1 MAFLKYHIDTKLI
14 FKKTRYKMN
23 IIELKPVGK
32 IILNDKT
39 PEREQRFEHYLIP
52 YYQRGY
58 RWDVEHVSALLD
70 DIHNF
75 MQTDEKKYCLQPI
88 VVVPAN
94 DEKGLNIW
102 EVIDGQQR
110 LITMNIIFN
119 YLKRPRYSILFEKR
133 GKSTRFLEELSPE
146 TYNGESPDFHFM
158 SQAYRIV
165 KEWFEE
171 KTKTDVGYIDDFNST
186 LTKRVEIIWYQIE
199 ELKNL
204 ENGDEFE
211 SKKIDIFNRLN
222 IGKIPLTDAELIR
235 ALLLSKIKHGLSDR
249 EAILRQAE
257 ISNEWHRIEMEL
269 RNEEFWYF
277 LNSKHLDETSSTIE
291 FIFKLIATNNSK
303 KYSTYLWFEKEIKS
317 EYPNEEKN
325 NAIRL
330 WSQTKEYFGKLKYWF
345 ENDYL
350 YHHLGFVLSL
360 DDNPIKAIRNII
372 DNSNCSKTKFK
383 EWTIGEVKTKVSDI
397 DLNNLSYDKG
407 TEELKKVFLL
417 HNIVTSVVTQ
427 KAQKN
432 RFPFNL
438 YKKMESDGG
447 WSIEHIHAQES
458 KEMKDQKAIRTW
470 LEDTFEAIK
479 DIKKIDIEADTDN
492 LQDSNPHSI
501 NEELK
506 ARISNLLNQDKV
518 DEGLFNQLKND
529 LIQIFNS
536 ESVHI
541 LDNLALLST
550 KQNSSLNNAIF
561 PVKRNKILQL
571 EKEGKFIPFTT
582 KNVFLKYYTDSDL
595 QPYYWSKADKKNYFN
610 DIEKKLKPYL
620 TSQAK

>member
-1 MAFLKYHIDTKLI
+1 
-14 FKKTRYKMN
+14 MN

-39 PEREQRFEHYLIP
+39 PDRNQRLEHYLIP

-58 RWDVEHVSALLD
+58 RWDLEHVSALLE

-75 MQTDEKKYCLQPI
+75 MISDEKKYCLQPI
-88 VVVPAN
+88 VVVPAF
-94 DEKGLNIW
+94 DENELNIW

-119 YLKRPRYSILFEKR
+119 YLKKLRYAIIFEKR
-133 GKSTRFLEELSPE
+133 AKSTTFLESLTPE
-146 TYNGESPDFHFM
+146 TYNDDSPDFHFM
-158 SQAYRIV
+158 SQAYKIV

-171 KTKTDVGYIDDFNST
+171 KTKHDVGYIDDFNST
-186 LTKRVEIIWYQIE
+186 LTKKVEIIWYQIE
-199 ELKNL
+199 ELKGI
-204 ENGDEFE
+204 EDKDEVE

-277 LNSKHLDETSSTIE
+277 LNSKQLEETSSTIE
-291 FIFKLIATNNSK
+291 FIFKLIAVNNTK

-317 EYPNEEKN
+317 ENPVEEKN

-330 WSQTKEYFGKLKYWF
+330 WNQTKEYFGKLKYWF

-350 YHHLGFVLSL
+350 YHHIGYVLAL
-360 DDNPIKAIRNII
+360 DDNPTKAIRTII
-372 DNSNCSKTKFK
+372 ENSNCTKTAFK
-383 EWTIGEVKTKVSDI
+383 EWTIGEVKRKVSDI
-397 DLNNLSYDKG
+397 DLNNLSYERDKR
-407 TEELKKVFLL
+407 ELKKVFLL
-417 HNIVTSVVTQ
+417 HNIITSVLTQ

-432 RFPFNL
+432 RFPFHL
-438 YKKMESDGG
+438 YKKMVSDGG

-458 KEMKDQKAIRTW
+458 KEIKEQKAIRKW

-479 DIKKIDIEADTDN
+479 DIKKIEEEYEEEPKTISVNEYFKTRISE
-492 LQDSNPHSI
+492 LLSQDKI
-501 NEELK
+501 NEEL
-506 ARISNLLNQDKV
+506 
-518 DEGLFNQLKND
+518 FNKLKNE
-529 LIQIFNS
+529 LIQIFDS
-536 ESVHI
+536 ESVHV
-541 LDNLALLST
+541 LDNLALLSV
-550 KQNSSLNNAIF
+550 KHNSSLNNAIF

-571 EKEGKFIPFTT
+571 EKEGKYIPITT

-595 QPYYWSKADKKNYFN
+595 QPYYWSKADKKNYYE
-610 DIEKKLKPYL
+610 DIEKLLKPYL
-620 TSQAK
+620 SQTIK

>member
-1 MAFLKYHIDTKLI
+1 
-14 FKKTRYKMN
+14 MN
-23 IIELKPVGK
+23 LIELIPVGK

-39 PEREQRFEHYLIP
+39 PDRNPRFEHYLIP

-58 RWDVEHVSALLD
+58 RWDVEHVSALLE

-75 MQTDEKKYCLQPI
+75 MFTDEKKYCLQPI
-88 VVVPAN
+88 VLVPTT
-94 DEKGLNIW
+94 DENGINIW

-119 YLKRPRYSILFEKR
+119 YLKRPRYSIKFEKR
-133 GKSTRFLEELSPE
+133 GKSTTFLESLSPE
-146 TYNGESPDFHFM
+146 SYNDESPDFHFM
-158 SQAYRIV
+158 SQAYKIV

-171 KTKTDVGYIDDFNST
+171 KTKNDVGYIDDFNST
-186 LTKRVEIIWYQIE
+186 LTKKVEIIWYQIE
-199 ELKNL
+199 ELKGI
-204 ENGDEFE
+204 EDKDEVE

-257 ISNEWHRIEMEL
+257 ISNEWHRIEKEL
-269 RNEEFWYF
+269 RNDEFWYF
-277 LNSKHLDETSSTIE
+277 LNSKQLEETSSTIE
-291 FIFKLIATNNSK
+291 FIFKLIAVNNDK

-317 EYPNEEKN
+317 ENPVEEKN

-330 WSQTKEYFGKLKYWF
+330 WNQTKEYFGKLKYWF

-350 YHHLGFVLSL
+350 YHHIGFVLAL
-360 DDNPIKAIRNII
+360 DDKPIKAIRTII
-372 DNSNCSKTKFK
+372 ENSNCTKTAFK
-383 EWTIGEVKTKVSDI
+383 EWTIGEVKKKVSDI
-397 DLNNLSYDKG
+397 DLNNLSYERG
-407 TEELKKVFLL
+407 TGELKKVFLL
-417 HNIVTSVVTQ
+417 HNIATSVLTQ

-458 KEMKDQKAIRTW
+458 KEMKEQKAIRKW

-479 DIKKIDIEADTDN
+479 DIKKIDIESEEEQKSISVNEDFKTRISD
-492 LQDSNPHSI
+492 LLSQDKI
-501 NEELK
+501 NEE
-506 ARISNLLNQDKV
+506 
-518 DEGLFNQLKND
+518 LFNQLKND
-529 LIQIFNS
+529 LIQIFDS
-536 ESVHI
+536 ESVHV
-541 LDNLALLST
+541 LDNLALLSV
-550 KQNSSLNNAIF
+550 KHNSSLNNAIF

-571 EKEGKFIPFTT
+571 EKEGKYIPLTT

-595 QPYYWSKADKKNYFN
+595 QPYYWSKADKKKYYE
-610 DIEKKLKPYL
+610 DIEKLLKPYL
-620 TSQAK
+620 SQISK

>member
-1 MAFLKYHIDTKLI
+1 
-14 FKKTRYKMN
+14 MN
-23 IIELKPVGK
+23 LIELIPVGK

-39 PEREQRFEHYLIP
+39 PDRNPRFEHYLIP

-58 RWDVEHVSALLD
+58 RWDVEHVSALLE

-75 MQTDEKKYCLQPI
+75 MLTDEKKYCLQPI
-88 VVVPAN
+88 VLVPTT
-94 DEKGLNIW
+94 DENGINIW

-110 LITMNIIFN
+110 LIAMNIIFN
-119 YLKRPRYSILFEKR
+119 YLKRPRYSIKFEKR
-133 GKSTRFLEELSPE
+133 GKSTTFLESLSPE
-146 TYNGESPDFHFM
+146 SYNDESPDFHFM
-158 SQAYRIV
+158 SQAYKIV

-171 KTKTDVGYIDDFNST
+171 KTKNDVGYIDDFNST
-186 LTKRVEIIWYQIE
+186 LTKKVEIIWYQIE
-199 ELKNL
+199 ELKGI
-204 ENGDEFE
+204 EDKDEVE

-269 RNEEFWYF
+269 RNDEFWYF
-277 LNSKHLDETSSTIE
+277 LNSKQLEETSSTIE
-291 FIFKLIATNNSK
+291 FIFKLIAVNNDK

-317 EYPNEEKN
+317 ENPVEEKN

-330 WSQTKEYFGKLKYWF
+330 WNQTKEYFGKLKYWF

-350 YHHLGFVLSL
+350 YHHIGFVLAL
-360 DDNPIKAIRNII
+360 DDNPIKAIRTII
-372 DNSNCSKTKFK
+372 ENSNCNKTAFK
-383 EWTIGEVKTKVSDI
+383 EWTIGEVKRKVSDI
-397 DLNNLSYDKG
+397 DLNNLSYERG
-407 TEELKKVFLL
+407 TGELKKVFLL
-417 HNIVTSVVTQ
+417 HNIATSVLTQ

-458 KEMKDQKAIRTW
+458 KEMKEQKAIRKW

-479 DIKKIDIEADTDN
+479 DIKKIDIESEEEPKTISVNEDFKTRISD
-492 LQDSNPHSI
+492 LLSQDKI
-501 NEELK
+501 NEE
-506 ARISNLLNQDKV
+506 
-518 DEGLFNQLKND
+518 LFNQLKND
-529 LIQIFNS
+529 LIQIFDS
-536 ESVHI
+536 ESVHV
-541 LDNLALLST
+541 LDNLALLSV
-550 KQNSSLNNAIF
+550 KHNSSLNNAIF

-571 EKEGKFIPFTT
+571 EKEGKYIPLTT

-595 QPYYWSKADKKNYFN
+595 QPYYWSKADKKKYYE
-610 DIEKKLKPYL
+610 DIEKLLKPYL
-620 TSQAK
+620 SQTSK

>member
-1 MAFLKYHIDTKLI
+1 
-14 FKKTRYKMN
+14 MN
-23 IIELKPVGK
+23 LIELIPVGK

-39 PEREQRFEHYLIP
+39 PDRNPRFEHYLIP

-58 RWDVEHVSALLD
+58 RWDVEHVSALLE

-75 MQTDEKKYCLQPI
+75 MLTDEKKYCLQPI
-88 VVVPAN
+88 VLVPTT
-94 DEKGLNIW
+94 DENGINIW

-119 YLKRPRYSILFEKR
+119 YLKRPRYSIKFEKR
-133 GKSTRFLEELSPE
+133 GKSTTFLESLSPE
-146 TYNGESPDFHFM
+146 SYNDESPDFHFM
-158 SQAYRIV
+158 SQAYKIV

-171 KTKTDVGYIDDFNST
+171 KTKNDVGYIDDFNST
-186 LTKRVEIIWYQIE
+186 LTKKVEIIWYQIE
-199 ELKNL
+199 ELKGI
-204 ENGDEFE
+204 EDKDEVE

-269 RNEEFWYF
+269 RNDEFWYF
-277 LNSKHLDETSSTIE
+277 LNSKQLEETSSTIE
-291 FIFKLIATNNSK
+291 FIFKLIAVNNDK

-317 EYPNEEKN
+317 ENPVEEKN

-350 YHHLGFVLSL
+350 YHHIGFVLAL
-360 DDNPIKAIRNII
+360 DDNPIKAIRTII
-372 DNSNCSKTKFK
+372 ENSNCNKTAFK
-383 EWTIGEVKTKVSDI
+383 EWTIGEVKRKVSDI
-397 DLNNLSYDKG
+397 DLNNLSYERG
-407 TEELKKVFLL
+407 TGELKKVFLL
-417 HNIVTSVVTQ
+417 HNIATSVLTQ

-458 KEMKDQKAIRTW
+458 KEMKEQKAIRKW

-479 DIKKIDIEADTDN
+479 DIKKIDIESEEEPKTISVNEDFKTRISD
-492 LQDSNPHSI
+492 LLSQDKI
-501 NEELK
+501 NEE
-506 ARISNLLNQDKV
+506 
-518 DEGLFNQLKND
+518 LFNQLKND
-529 LIQIFNS
+529 LIQIFDS
-536 ESVHI
+536 ESVHV
-541 LDNLALLST
+541 LDNLALLSV
-550 KQNSSLNNAIF
+550 KHNSSLNNAIF

-571 EKEGKFIPFTT
+571 EKEGKYIPLTT

-595 QPYYWSKADKKNYFN
+595 QPYYWSKADKKKYYE
-610 DIEKKLKPYL
+610 DIEKLLKPYL
-620 TSQAK
+620 SQTSK

>member
-1 MAFLKYHIDTKLI
+1 
-14 FKKTRYKMN
+14 MN
-23 IIELKPVGK
+23 LIELIPVGK

-39 PEREQRFEHYLIP
+39 PDRNPRFEHYLIP

-58 RWDVEHVSALLD
+58 RWDVEHVSALLE

-75 MQTDEKKYCLQPI
+75 MLTDEKKYCLQPI
-88 VVVPAN
+88 VLVPTT
-94 DEKGLNIW
+94 DENGINIW

-119 YLKRPRYSILFEKR
+119 YLKRPRYSIKFEKR
-133 GKSTRFLEELSPE
+133 GKSTTFLESLSPE
-146 TYNGESPDFHFM
+146 SYNDESPDFHFM
-158 SQAYRIV
+158 SQAYKIV

-171 KTKTDVGYIDDFNST
+171 KTKNDVGYIDDFNST
-186 LTKRVEIIWYQIE
+186 LTKKVEIIWYQIE
-199 ELKNL
+199 ELKGI
-204 ENGDEFE
+204 EDKDEVE

-235 ALLLSKIKHGLSDR
+235 ALLLSKIKYGLSDR

-269 RNEEFWYF
+269 RNDEFWYF
-277 LNSKHLDETSSTIE
+277 LNSKQLEETSSTIE
-291 FIFKLIATNNSK
+291 FIFKLIAVNNEK

-317 EYPNEEKN
+317 ENPVEEKN

-350 YHHLGFVLSL
+350 YHHIGFVLAL
-360 DDNPIKAIRNII
+360 DDNPIKAIRTII
-372 DNSNCSKTKFK
+372 ENSNCNKTAFK
-383 EWTIGEVKTKVSDI
+383 EWTIGEVKRKVSDI
-397 DLNNLSYDKG
+397 DLNNLSYERG
-407 TEELKKVFLL
+407 TGELKKVFLL
-417 HNIVTSVVTQ
+417 HNIATSVLTQ

-458 KEMKDQKAIRTW
+458 KEMKEQKAIRKW

-479 DIKKIDIEADTDN
+479 DIKKIDIESEEEPKTISVNEDFKTRISD
-492 LQDSNPHSI
+492 LLSQDKI
-501 NEELK
+501 NEE
-506 ARISNLLNQDKV
+506 
-518 DEGLFNQLKND
+518 LFNQLKND
-529 LIQIFNS
+529 LIQIFDS
-536 ESVHI
+536 ESVHV
-541 LDNLALLST
+541 LDNLALLSV
-550 KQNSSLNNAIF
+550 KHNSSLNNAIF

-571 EKEGKFIPFTT
+571 EKEGKYIPLTT

-595 QPYYWSKADKKNYFN
+595 QPYYWSKADKKKYYE
-610 DIEKKLKPYL
+610 DIEKLLKPYL
-620 TSQAK
+620 SQTSK

>member
-1 MAFLKYHIDTKLI
+1 
-14 FKKTRYKMN
+14 MN
-23 IIELKPVGK
+23 LIELIPVGK

-39 PEREQRFEHYLIP
+39 PDRNPRFEHYLIP

-58 RWDVEHVSALLD
+58 RWDVEHVSALLE

-75 MQTDEKKYCLQPI
+75 MLTDEKKYCLQPI
-88 VVVPAN
+88 VLVPTT
-94 DEKGLNIW
+94 DENGINIW

-119 YLKRPRYSILFEKR
+119 YLKRPRYSIKFEKR
-133 GKSTRFLEELSPE
+133 GKSTTFLESLSPE
-146 TYNGESPDFHFM
+146 SYNDESPDFHFM
-158 SQAYRIV
+158 SQAYKIV

-171 KTKTDVGYIDDFNST
+171 KTKNDVGYIDDFNST
-186 LTKRVEIIWYQIE
+186 LTKKVEIIWYQIE
-199 ELKNL
+199 ELKGI
-204 ENGDEFE
+204 EDKDEVE

-269 RNEEFWYF
+269 RNDEFWYF
-277 LNSKHLDETSSTIE
+277 LNSKQLEETSSTIE
-291 FIFKLIATNNSK
+291 FIFKLIAVNNDK

-317 EYPNEEKN
+317 ENPVEEKN

-330 WSQTKEYFGKLKYWF
+330 WNQTKEYFGKLKYWF

-350 YHHLGFVLSL
+350 YHHIGFILAL
-360 DDNPIKAIRNII
+360 DDNPIKAIRTII
-372 DNSNCSKTKFK
+372 ENSNCNKTAFK
-383 EWTIGEVKTKVSDI
+383 EWTIGEVKRKVSDI
-397 DLNNLSYDKG
+397 DLNNLSYERG
-407 TEELKKVFLL
+407 TGELKKVFLL
-417 HNIVTSVVTQ
+417 HNIATSVLTQ

-458 KEMKDQKAIRTW
+458 KEMKEQKAIRKW

-479 DIKKIDIEADTDN
+479 DIKKIDIESEEEPKTISVNEDFKTRISD
-492 LQDSNPHSI
+492 LLSQDKI
-501 NEELK
+501 NEE
-506 ARISNLLNQDKV
+506 
-518 DEGLFNQLKND
+518 LFNQLKND
-529 LIQIFNS
+529 LIQIFDS
-536 ESVHI
+536 ESVHV
-541 LDNLALLST
+541 LDNLALLSV
-550 KQNSSLNNAIF
+550 KHNSSLNNAIF

-571 EKEGKFIPFTT
+571 EKEGKYIPLTT

-595 QPYYWSKADKKNYFN
+595 QPYYWSKADKKKYYE
-610 DIEKKLKPYL
+610 DIEKLLKPYL
-620 TSQAK
+620 SQTSK

>member
-1 MAFLKYHIDTKLI
+1 
-14 FKKTRYKMN
+14 MN
-23 IIELKPVGK
+23 LIELVPVGK

-39 PEREQRFEHYLIP
+39 PDRNPRFEHYLIP

-58 RWDVEHVSALLD
+58 RWDIEHVSALLE

-75 MQTDEKKYCLQPI
+75 MLTDEKKYCLQPI

-94 DEKGLNIW
+94 DENGINIW

-119 YLKRPRYSILFEKR
+119 YLKRPRYSIIFEKR
-133 GKSTRFLEELSPE
+133 GKSTTFLESLSPE
-146 TYNGESPDFHFM
+146 TYNDESPDFHFM
-158 SQAYRIV
+158 SQAYNTV
-165 KEWFEE
+165 KDWFEE
-171 KTKTDVGYIDDFNST
+171 KTKNDVGYIDDFNST
-186 LTKRVEIIWYQIE
+186 LTKKVEIIWYQIE
-199 ELKNL
+199 ELKGI
-204 ENGDEFE
+204 EDKDEVE

-277 LNSKHLDETSSTIE
+277 LNSKQLEETSSTIE
-291 FIFKLIATNNSK
+291 FIFKLIAVNNAK

-317 EYPNEEKN
+317 ENPVEEKN

-330 WSQTKEYFGKLKYWF
+330 WNQTKEYFGKLKYWF

-350 YHHLGFVLSL
+350 YHHIGFVLTL
-360 DDNPIKAIRNII
+360 EDNALKAIRNII
-372 DNSNCSKTKFK
+372 EKSNCTKTAFK
-383 EWTIGEVKTKVSDI
+383 EWTIGEVKRKVSDI
-397 DLNNLSYDKG
+397 DLNNLSYERG
-407 TEELKKVFLL
+407 TGDLKKVFLL
-417 HNIVTSVVTQ
+417 HNIITSVLTQ

-458 KEMKDQKAIRTW
+458 KEMKEQKAIRKW

-479 DIKKIDIEADTDN
+479 DIKKIDIESEEEPRTISVNEDFKTRITD
-492 LQDSNPHSI
+492 LLSQDKI
-501 NEELK
+501 NEE
-506 ARISNLLNQDKV
+506 
-518 DEGLFNQLKND
+518 LFNQLKND
-529 LIQIFNS
+529 LIQIFDS
-536 ESVHI
+536 ESVHV
-541 LDNLALLST
+541 LDNLALLSV
-550 KQNSSLNNAIF
+550 KHNSSLNNAIF

-571 EKEGKFIPFTT
+571 EKEGKYIPLTT

-595 QPYYWSKADKKNYFN
+595 QPYYWSKADKKKYYE
-610 DIEKKLKPYL
+610 DIEKLLKPYL
-620 TSQAK
+620 SQTSK